1 LQEREVVRVG
11 GNSKIKLDIR
21 LITATHKN
29 LADEV
34 QKKNFREDLYY
45 RIMGLPIELPP
56 LRERGNDVLILAKH
70 FADEFTKDNKM
81 KSLHFADGVKDKLMK
96 YNFPG
101 NIREL
106 KAIMD
111 LAAVM
116 CDGKEIKPEDIT
128 YAGIKSD
135 EVFTNIEKTMKE
147 YNIDIISFFLKKYN
161 NNVLEVAKKLDIG
174 KSSIYNMIKNK
185 EITIN

>member
-1 LQEREVVRVG
+1 
-11 GNSKIKLDIR
+11 
-21 LITATHKN
+21 
-29 LADEV
+29 
-34 QKKNFREDLYY
+34 
-45 RIMGLPIELPP
+45 
-56 LRERGNDVLILAKH
+56 
-70 FADEFTKDNKM
+70 
-81 KSLHFADGVKDKLMK
+81 MK

-147 YNIDIISFFLKKYN
+147 YNIDIDLLPLS
-161 NNVLEVAKKLDIG
+161 
-174 KSSIYNMIKNK
+174 
-185 EITIN
+185 